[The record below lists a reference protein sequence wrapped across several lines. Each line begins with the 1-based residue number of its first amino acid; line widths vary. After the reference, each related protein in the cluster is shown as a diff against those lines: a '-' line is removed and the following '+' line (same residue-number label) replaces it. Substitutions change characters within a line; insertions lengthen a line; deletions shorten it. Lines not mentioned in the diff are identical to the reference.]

1 MRVRLIKWK
10 GCARL
15 GDILAAKQQIE
26 AAGGKVQS
34 IYHGGTMPAQTKA
47 VWG

>member
-10 GCARL
+10 GAATF
-15 GDILAAKQQIE
+15 GDLMAAKQQIE

-34 IYHGGTMPAQTKA
+34 IYHGGTIPAQTKA